1 MPRGVAAAG
10 AGARGP
16 WEDEGTKE
24 GRGMERGLTYL
35 ILGAAIVAEVV
46 ATTALARSESFT
58 RLVPS
63 LVAGLGYAVAFW
75 LLSFPLRVMPTGVV
89 YAIWS
94 GLGIV
99 LIALVAWARHGQAL
113 DAPALAGMAL
123 ILAGVVVVNLFSQT
137 VGH

>member
-1 MPRGVAAAG
+1 MRVGWLTESLRDRERSRMLSKTHVLLLAAV
-10 AGARGP
+10 
-16 WEDEGTKE
+16 
-24 GRGMERGLTYL
+24 
-35 ILGAAIVAEVV
+35 VAEVI

-63 LVAGLGYAVAFW
+63 LVVVVGYAAAFW
-75 LLSFPLRVMPTGVV
+75 LLSYPLRTLPTGVV

-99 LIALVAWARHGQAL
+99 LITAVAWIWYRQSL
-113 DAPALAGMAL
+113 DLPAIIGLAL
-123 ILAGVVVVNLFSQT
+123 ILAGVVVINLFSKT